1 MSVVHFTDSAS
12 GKRILLNTSLS
23 SCVLIQDV
31 TKEEMKAAIQ
41 EYEAIRATEYWKKL
55 TEKSTHGEYV
65 VGLQG
70 KERNNGFES
79 RWLKS
84 EFMHRA
90 IISEEKSLKK
100 FLQLRELPIEEQVAI
115 FEQQKPSSRTEMLEL
130 LRCPYEVLAEDFVG
144 ALDAC
149 ATPEDFISELNKFIQ
164 QPEKKRLTFQRYAE
178 LMTYL
183 WSKNWLLLTSNIA
196 ATFHMSWS
204 TLTNP
209 VYGGQKYQHIAALHA
224 LNAPKRTSDTTWS
237 FVCSFFSCT
246 NTECVR
252 DLSAGAI
259 KAFEEKILQHRN
271 EKNPNS
277 PIRIASDVRR
287 HTNWLLTSYNID
299 NPYNQVEI
307 VSANPLQ
314 KPADKDLRFSPEFTW
329 FVLAHPALHLWAE
342 MFKLFVRSLETLR
355 IGPTVNKLNKLA
367 DYIGSLENPPTAPW
381 LVERRLH
388 IYDAKLVNT
397 NTFISKFGNMNAKNF
412 NSHLSTYRKFFN
424 WLRDYLI
431 ASDMLNE
438 SRFSEPFLES
448 DSKKSSETV
457 GVTTRNSLPAYVLN
471 EIKGGLIDDDF
482 AFPKTLWRTTALLRD
497 NHTGMAIRVYDP
509 ARAIC
514 LYTLL
519 DTPIRSHQGRWLD
532 SGDLDE
538 FIYDPETGMMVQNPS
553 PDAIKGRRECLLRLE
568 HDALRSDTWL
578 SLWVNTNKTAAYD
591 KPLIGYGIPY
601 VSPKLE
607 ELLRMHIAWQ
617 RRYLPPL
624 RVPLSYLE
632 FQRDVSAHELPPN
645 IEGPTVVP
653 LFRDSLSREGDGP
666 IKYAS
671 LCTFYVKALEEGQ
684 RRIEA
689 KYGQKLKLVTYDS
702 EGKAKSLVDLHSLRV
717 SGITN
722 LIEAGVPIEVVQ
734 QFVAGHQVLIMTL
747 HYLKYSPEKLRQ
759 FIASAHQRMMDDQD
773 FVGSEIFI
781 DSLSEMAPFL
791 LGQDGAGAGA
801 GHEALATRDGIVTV
815 LSDGI
820 CPGTSCSNGGP
831 VEALAQNKYGPVPGG
846 KRCGLCRF
854 WLTGPAHLLGQIT
867 AVNNLAY
874 AIRKKG
880 QEVAALNDAKIEA
893 EESGDKLEARRIV
906 HRIELMNRE
915 LEIDINEWVARYKY
929 AEESIRLMD
938 DYLAAKAKII
948 ATDSEI
954 RVPMLTPSSNL
965 ELKVTLEQAHEFA
978 LLDQITQLSSFNTSF
993 ENREAELEKN
1003 DILSRMM
1010 LANGMKPFL
1019 LTLNK
1024 EQAHEA
1030 ANLLSALLLQ
1040 QVKSQELQS
1049 VLDGDIP
1056 LATFPNLTEAI
1067 SLLEHQVTS
1076 NQTLTK
1082 GSASRLATL
1091 LAKNFDGFSDQS
1103 IGHTGGLNG

>member
-1 MSVVHFTDSAS
+1 MSTVHFTDSAS

-23 SCVLIQDV
+23 CCVLIQDV

-41 EYEAIRATEYWKKL
+41 EYEALRAAEYWGKL

-70 KERNNGFES
+70 KNRYNGFES
-79 RWLKS
+79 RWLKN
-84 EFMHRA
+84 EFMNRA
-90 IISEEKSLKK
+90 IISKEKSMKK

-115 FEQQKPSSRTEMLEL
+115 FERLIPTTRIEMLEL
-130 LRCPYEVLAEDFVG
+130 LRSPYEVLAVDFLG

-149 ATPEDFISELNKFIQ
+149 ATTEDFIGELNKFIQ
-164 QPEKKRLTFQRYAE
+164 QPEKQRLASQRYAE

-183 WSKNWLLLTSNIA
+183 WSKNWLLMTSNIA
-196 ATFHMSWS
+196 ATFRMSWS
-204 TLTNP
+204 TLTSP
-209 VYGGQKYQHIAALHA
+209 TYGGQKYQHIAALHA
-224 LNAPKRTSDTTWS
+224 LNAIRTTDATWS
-237 FVCSFFSCT
+237 FVCSFFACT

-259 KAFEEKILQHRN
+259 KAFEEQTLQHRN
-271 EKNPNS
+271 EKNPNA
-277 PIRIASDVRR
+277 PTRISSDVRR

-299 NPYNQVEI
+299 NPDNQVAIET
-307 VSANPLQ
+307 ANPLQ
-314 KPADKDLRFSPEFTW
+314 KPADAEVRFSPD
-329 FVLAHPALHLWAE
+329 FVWLAVANPALHLWAE
-342 MFKLFVRSLETLR
+342 MFKLFVRSLKTLR
-355 IGPTVNKLNKLA
+355 IAPTVNKLNKLG
-367 DYIGSLENPPTAPW
+367 DYIISLESPPTAPW

-397 NTFISKFGNMNAKNF
+397 NTFINKFGDMNGKNF

-431 ASDMLNE
+431 ASDMLAE
-438 SRFSEPFLES
+438 SRFAEPFLES
-448 DSKKSSETV
+448 DSKRNIEST

-482 AFPKTLWRTTALLRD
+482 AFPKTLYRTTALLRD
-497 NHTGMAIRVYDP
+497 NHTGKAVRVYDP

-538 FIYDPETGMMVQNPS
+538 FIYDPKIGKMLPNSS
-553 PDAIKGRRECLLRLE
+553 PYAITGRRECLLRLE

-591 KPLIGYGIPY
+591 RPLIGYGIPY
-601 VSPKLE
+601 VSPKLQ
-607 ELLRMHIAWQ
+607 ELLNMHIEWQ

-624 RVPLSYLE
+624 KAPLSYLA

-645 IEGPTVVP
+645 VEGPTVVP

-759 FIASAHQRMMDDQD
+759 FIATAHQRMMDDQD

-791 LGQDGAGAGA
+791 LGQDGAGTGA
-801 GHEALATRDGIVTV
+801 GHEALSTRDGIVTV

-831 VEALAQNKYGPVPGG
+831 VEVPAQNKYGPVPGG

-893 EESGDKLEARRIV
+893 EESGDKLEARSIV

-948 ATDSEI
+948 ATDSNI

-1010 LANGMKPFL
+1010 VANGMKPFL

-1056 LATFPNLTEAI
+1056 LATFPNLAEAI
-1067 SLLEHQVTS
+1067 SLLEHQMTS

-1082 GSASRLATL
+1082 GTASRLATL
-1091 LAKNFDGFSDQS
+1091 IARNFDGFSDRSMGQ
-1103 IGHTGGLNG
+1103 TGGLNG